1 LSHRGNIAAI
11 QHADSTDE
19 MQHSH
24 LLRSSS
30 GSPLPERF
38 LSRLVEFADLFTRP
52 TWSNVLMLLAGV
64 ILAPGRRTVS
74 AALRILGRECD
85 PDFCTFHR
93 ILNRAAWS
101 SRAVARQLLIVLVKA
116 LVPSGAPVVIGLDDT
131 IERRW
136 GTKISARGIY
146 RDPVRS
152 SKGHFVKASGLRWL
166 SAMLLVKVP
175 WADRV
180 MALPFLTLL
189 APSKR
194 FYAGKMRPPKTLLDW
209 ARQAALQIHR
219 WLPDRY
225 IVLVA
230 DSAFAAIEFLAAVGN
245 HACVVTR
252 LRLDANLF
260 GFPPQK
266 PKGRGRPPIKGKPH
280 KKLSA
285 LIKDRKVSWK
295 RYRVSLWYGRTNRLV
310 DIASGT
316 ALWYRSGV
324 PPVPIR
330 WLLVRDPKGELEPQA
345 FLATNL
351 NARPCDILAW
361 FVSRWQVEV
370 TFAEVRAHLGVETQ
384 RQWSDKAILRTTPVL
399 LGLFSIV
406 TLWAHD
412 LAKSRNFKPRTTA
425 WYPKAVLTFSD
436 AIAAVR
442 REIWHNQIS
451 FMSRPSRDSIKIP
464 RHIWNRMENAL
475 AHAA

>member
-1 LSHRGNIAAI
+1 MSHRGNIAAI
-11 QHADSTDE
+11 QHANSTDE

-64 ILAPGRRTVS
+64 ILAPGRRTVA

-194 FYAGKMRPPKTLLDW
+194 FYAGKMRAPKTLLDW

-230 DSAFAAIEFLAAVGN
+230 DSAFAAIEFLAAVRN

-412 LAKSRNFKPRTTA
+412 LAKSRKFKPRTTA